1 MRLFFK
7 LLRAVLGPFM
17 LLAERIRRPKAIVRA
32 PAAQVAVDEACS
44 SLALYQFKTCP
55 FCIKV
60 RQEMYR
66 LALPI
71 TLLDAQHDAQNR
83 AALQQGTGATKVPC
97 LRIENTDGGEQWLR
111 ESSVIVDYLR
121 HRFGAA
127 TT

>member
-17 LLAERIRRPKAIVRA
+17 LLGERIRRPKAIVRA
-32 PAAQVAVDEACS
+32 PAAQVAVDAACA

-60 RQEMYR
+60 RQEMHR
-66 LALPI
+66 LALPV

-83 AALQQGTGATKVPC
+83 AALQQGTGANKVPC
-97 LRIENTDGGEQWLR
+97 LRIQNTDGSAQWLR
-111 ESSVIVDYLR
+111 ESGAIVDYLR
-121 HRFGAA
+121 HRFGVAA
-127 TT
+127 